1 MINKTFLI
9 GRISSELTLRY
20 TPNGKAVCEFNLA
33 VNRIGGEGT
42 DFLTCVVWNKFAENL
57 VNYQNKGSLIAVE
70 GSNRVDKYQN
80 EKGENRYKNY
90 ILVSNIQ
97 FLENKKKEQSQNS
110 YEKHVSQSQN
120 SYEKSVAQSQNSNDD
135 PFKAFGEANGTG
147 LDLPF

>member
-9 GRISSELTLRY
+9 GRISSDLTLRY

-33 VNRIGGEGT
+33 VNRIGSEGT

-97 FLENKKKEQSQNS
+97 FLENKKKEQSNI
-110 YEKHVSQSQN
+110 V
-120 SYEKSVAQSQNSNDD
+120 SNDNLNND
-135 PFKAFGEANGTG
+135 PYLVMGNQVR
-147 LDLPF
+147 DDIQDNLPF